1 MIKIIVDTN
10 IVFSALLNTNSRI
23 GQILINGK
31 RHFDFYAPEYVR
43 FEIFQ
48 HKEKIKFIG
57 KLTEDEFIE
66 TYSLILKNV
75 TILNHLIIP
84 LETYKNAELLCR
96 DIDIDDTIFVAV
108 SDFIKGVLWTG
119 DIKLTNGLRNKGYK
133 HLIKT
138 DALYLDF
145 LNRERKNKD
154 PDRDKTHK

>member
-1 MIKIIVDTN
+1 MTKIVVDTN

-48 HKEKIKFIG
+48 HKEKIKLIG

-66 TYSLILKNV
+66 TYSLILRNI
-75 TILNHLIIP
+75 TILNHSIIP
-84 LETYKNAELLCR
+84 VEIYRNAELLCE
-96 DIDIDDTIFVAV
+96 DIDIDDTIFIAV
-108 SDFIKGVLWTG
+108 SDFTKGVLWTG
-119 DIKLTNGLRNKGYK
+119 DIKLLNGLKNKGYK

-138 DALYLDF
+138 DVLYQDF
-145 LNRERKNKD
+145 LIKERK
-154 PDRDKTHK
+154 